1 MYIKRGYSITKN
13 NGKVIQSVKDVKKK
27 DKLEIEV
34 SDGIIN
40 AEALQEDNMAKEKEL
55 NFEENLEK
63 LEELVKDLENGNVPL
78 DDAINKYQEAMKIA
92 KVCDEKLKSAEE
104 AITKI
109 VKDDNS
115 VEDFEVTEE

>member
-1 MYIKRGYSITKN
+1 
-13 NGKVIQSVKDVKKK
+13 
-27 DKLEIEV
+27 
-34 SDGIIN
+34 
-40 AEALQEDNMAKEKEL
+40 MAKEKEL
-55 NFEENLEK
+55 NFEENLDK

-92 KVCDEKLKSAEE
+92 KVCDEKLKNAEE

>member
-1 MYIKRGYSITKN
+1 M
-13 NGKVIQSVKDVKKK
+13 V
-27 DKLEIEV
+27 
-34 SDGIIN
+34 
-40 AEALQEDNMAKEKEL
+40 KEKEL

>member
-1 MYIKRGYSITKN
+1 
-13 NGKVIQSVKDVKKK
+13 
-27 DKLEIEV
+27 
-34 SDGIIN
+34 
-40 AEALQEDNMAKEKEL
+40 MAKEKEL

-92 KVCDEKLKSAEE
+92 KVCDEKLKNAEE

-109 VKDDNS
+109 VNDDNS
-115 VEDFEVTEE
+115 VEDFEVIEE

>member
-1 MYIKRGYSITKN
+1 
-13 NGKVIQSVKDVKKK
+13 
-27 DKLEIEV
+27 
-34 SDGIIN
+34 
-40 AEALQEDNMAKEKEL
+40 MAKEKEL

-92 KVCDEKLKSAEE
+92 KVCDEKLKYAEE

>member
-1 MYIKRGYSITKN
+1 
-13 NGKVIQSVKDVKKK
+13 
-27 DKLEIEV
+27 
-34 SDGIIN
+34 
-40 AEALQEDNMAKEKEL
+40 MAKEKEL
-55 NFEENLEK
+55 SFEENLEK

-92 KVCDEKLKSAEE
+92 KVCDEKLKNAEE